1 MNHHLEEDV
10 GELLTQHKL
19 TLGIAES
26 CTGGLI
32 SNMITNVAGSSR
44 YFLGGIVAYNN
55 KVKIDTLMVSP
66 ETIETYGAVSE
77 EVASEMARGIRRI
90 DRVDIGLAVT
100 GIAGPDG
107 GTEEKPVGTVYIA
120 LFDQTEG
127 RVRKFSFEGARMDIK
142 IKAAEN
148 ALLMLKNYIME
159 KYKR

>member
-1 MNHHLEEDV
+1 MNHHLEEEV
-10 GELLTQHKL
+10 GELLKEHNL
-19 TLGIAES
+19 TLGLAES

-32 SNMITNVAGSSR
+32 SNMITNVPGSSR
-44 YFLGGIVAYNN
+44 YFLGAVVAYSN
-55 KVKIDTLMVSP
+55 KIKVEMLMVSQ

-77 EVASEMARGIRRI
+77 EVASEMARGVRRV
-90 DRVDIGLAVT
+90 DMVDIGLAVT

-107 GTEEKPVGTVYIA
+107 GTDEKPVGTVYIS

-127 RVRKFSFEGARMDIK
+127 RCRKFSFEGSRMDIK

-148 ALLMLKNYIME
+148 ALLMLKNYIVE

>member
-1 MNHHLEEDV
+1 MKHHLEEEV
-10 GELLTQHKL
+10 GDLLVKYNL
-19 TLGIAES
+19 TIGVAES

-32 SNMITNVAGSSR
+32 SNMITNVPGSSR
-44 YFLGGIVAYNN
+44 YFLGGVVAYSN

-120 LFDQTEG
+120 LFAQTEG
-127 RVRKFSFEGARMDIK
+127 RCSRFSFEGTRMDVK
-142 IKAAEN
+142 IKTAEN

>member
-10 GELLTQHKL
+10 GELLTKYKL

-32 SNMITNVAGSSR
+32 SNMITNVPGSSG
-44 YFLGGIVAYNN
+44 YFIGSVVAYSNRI
-55 KVKIDTLMVSP
+55 KAEMLMVSQ
-66 ETIETYGAVSE
+66 ETIDTYGAVSE

-90 DRVDIGLAVT
+90 EGVDIGLAVT

-127 RVRKFSFEGARMDIK
+127 RVRKFSFEGGRMDIK

-148 ALLMLKNYIME
+148 ALLMLKSYIME
-159 KYKR
+159 KHKR

>member
-1 MNHHLEEDV
+1 MNHHLEEEV
-10 GELLTQHKL
+10 GELLTKYNL

-32 SNMITNVAGSSR
+32 SNMMTNVPGSSR
-44 YFLGGIVAYNN
+44 YFLGGVVAYSN
-55 KVKIDTLMVSP
+55 KVKVDILIVSP

-77 EVASEMARGIRRI
+77 EVASEMARGIRMI

-100 GIAGPDG
+100 GILGPDG
-107 GTEEKPVGTVYIA
+107 GTDEKPVGTVYIS

-127 RVRKFSFEGARMDIK
+127 RCRKFSFEGTRMDIK

-159 KYKR
+159 KHKR